1 MKMFLSRVAQEWSL
15 IYGDGRGFF
24 IKESC
29 KFCQLKLLSFCQNVY
44 LSPMAGIIKA
54 VSYIGLRYGNTEKN

>member
-24 IKESC
+24 
-29 KFCQLKLLSFCQNVY
+29 LS
-44 LSPMAGIIKA
+44 
-54 VSYIGLRYGNTEKN
+54 VSYSFHFLNDVTVLHIPKEDEKANLKTKK